1 MELLDRYLYA
11 IKRYLPQAQQSDI
24 VAELS
29 DEIQSAMEEKEA
41 ALGRPLTLDEQS
53 AILVNYGPP
62 QIAAARYL
70 KHQYLIGPAIFPVY
84 VSTLKLVL
92 SIAIGLEIVAAA
104 FLAIAA
110 GRIGPYFIAWGTL
123 WSSIFWIIG
132 VVTLIFAIRE
142 RVEAARPVRWDP
154 RKLPVPQGAA
164 PISRFSTGVDMFF
177 NALFLS
183 WVMDLPG
190 VRSTFWH
197 FASGGTPAAL
207 APFALAPIW
216 HAVLNAYVAIAV
228 ARILQGCI
236 NLIRP
241 DWTVCARARCFSRI
255 LLRCRLGP
263 RAKSAR
269 VRFCQWPHAGSGTLC
284 RGRTGAQRDRFLG
297 LRDRRGGCRRLRGLP
312 AAGAI
317 ASRAARL
324 ADRPAAGVLVA
335 RRILN
340 SAPCRAFE
348 QEMFFA
354 NVARERCG
362 ALELRPRFGQSR

>member
-11 IKRYLPQAQQSDI
+11 VKQYLPQAQQSDI

-29 DEIQSAMEEKEA
+29 DEIQSVVEEKEA

-53 AILVNYGPP
+53 AVLVNYGPP
-62 QIAAARYL
+62 QLAAARYL
-70 KHQYLIGPAIFPVY
+70 KHQYLIGPAIFPYY

-104 FLAIAA
+104 FLAISA
-110 GRIGPYFIAWGTL
+110 GRIGPYFMAWGNL
-123 WSSIFWIIG
+123 WTSIFWIIG

-142 RVEAARPVRWDP
+142 RVGAGWPARWDP

-190 VRSTFWH
+190 VRNTFWH
-197 FASGGTPAAL
+197 FASGGVPAAL
-207 APFALAPIW
+207 APLALAPIW
-216 HAVLNAYVAIAV
+216 HTVLTAFVAIAV

-241 DWTVCARARCFSRI
+241 DLTR
-255 LLRCRLGP
+255 LR
-263 RAKSAR
+263 
-269 VRFCQWPHAGSGTLC
+269 SGTLLFTNLIMLTVSAFALKAHTYVSVGGPTSDPA
-284 RGRTGAQRDRFLG
+284 RYAAVAQALN
-297 LRDRRGGCRRLRGLP
+297 
-312 AAGAI
+312 AI
-317 ASRAARL
+317 AFWCFVTAVVVAAVCAVFHLRVLLRRAPLVSMTGRPL
-324 ADRPAAGVLVA
+324 AVL
-335 RRILN
+335 
-340 SAPCRAFE
+340 
-348 QEMFFA
+348 
-354 NVARERCG
+354 
-362 ALELRPRFGQSR
+362 

>member
-1 MELLDRYLYA
+1 VELLDRYLYA
-11 IKRYLPQAQQSDI
+11 VKRYLPQAQQSDI
-24 VAELS
+24 IAELS
-29 DEIQSAMEEKEA
+29 DEIQSAMEEKET

-164 PISRFSTGVDMFF
+164 PISRLSTGLDMFF

-216 HAVLNAYVAIAV
+216 HTVLNAYVAIAV
-228 ARILQGCI
+228 ARILQGCV

-241 DWTVCARARCFSRI
+241 DWTRLRAGTLFFTNLVTVAVSALALKAHVYVFVGGPTPDPARYATAAQALNAIAFWGFATAVVVAGVCAVFQLRVLLQRAPLVS
-255 LLRCRLGP
+255 L
-263 RAKSAR
+263 
-269 VRFCQWPHAGSGTLC
+269 T
-284 RGRTGAQRDRFLG
+284 DR
-297 LRDRRGGCRRLRGLP
+297 
-312 AAGAI
+312 
-317 ASRAARL
+317 SL
-324 ADRPAAGVLVA
+324 AVL
-335 RRILN
+335 
-340 SAPCRAFE
+340 
-348 QEMFFA
+348 
-354 NVARERCG
+354 
-362 ALELRPRFGQSR
+362 